1 MPLFSHYPKGGS
13 PRMTMTKEQLVEAA
27 SRLSLQEKDEKLGRI
42 LREMGQALIAFSGG
56 VDSTFLLA
64 RAVQELGDRAIAVTA
79 ASETFP
85 TREFEAAKHL
95 AKLLQARFVTT
106 EIREMEN
113 PNFVS
118 NPVNRCFY
126 CKDGLYEHL
135 GQLAETNEWNAVIC
149 DGANMDDLG
158 DYRPGRIAAA
168 QRGVRSPL
176 QEAGLYKEEIR
187 QLSKELGLPTWN
199 KPSFACL
206 SSRIPYGSQITLEKI
221 NQIDRAEG
229 FLLSLGFHQVRVRH
243 HDTIARI
250 EVSPEDLPRVVELHH
265 QINAALQEIGF
276 KYVTLDLFGYQTGS
290 MNAVLDTEVKDNH
303 G

>member
-1 MPLFSHYPKGGS
+1 MS
-13 PRMTMTKEQLVEAA
+13 TWTKEQLIA
-27 SRLSLQEKDEKLGRI
+27 SAKRLTLQEKDALLGQ
-42 LREMGQALIAFSGG
+42 LLHEQKQVVIAFSGG

-64 RAVQELGDRAIAVTA
+64 RAVQELGAQAIAVTA

-85 TREFEAAKHL
+85 TREFEAAKRL
-95 AKLLQARFVTT
+95 AEALGARWHQT

-113 PNFVS
+113 PNFVA

-135 GQLAETNEWNAVIC
+135 GELAVKNDWGATIC

-168 QRGVRSPL
+168 QRGVRSLL
-176 QEAGLYKEEIR
+176 QEAGFYKEEIR
-187 QLSKELGLPTWN
+187 TLSRELGLTTWN

-206 SSRIPYGSQITLEKI
+206 SSRIPYGSAITLEKI
-221 NQIDRAEG
+221 DQIDRAEG
-229 FLLSLGFHQVRVRH
+229 YLLSLGFHQVRVRH
-243 HDTIARI
+243 HNTIARI
-250 EVSPEDLPRVVELHH
+250 EVMPDDIPMLLAKRADIDRVLR
-265 QINAALQEIGF
+265 EIGF
-276 KYVTLDLFGYQTGS
+276 QYVTLDLFGYQTGS
-290 MNAVLDTEVKDNH
+290 MNAVLSGAVKTNN

>member
-1 MPLFSHYPKGGS
+1 MEVGN
-13 PRMTMTKEQLVEAA
+13 QLATDSKDWTLA
-27 SRLSLQEKDEKLGRI
+27 EKNEKLGAV
-42 LREMGQALIAFSGG
+42 LREMGTVLVAFSGG

-64 RAVQELGDRAIAVTA
+64 RAVEELGEAAIAVTA

-85 TREFEAAKHL
+85 TREFEAAKRL
-95 AKLLQARFVTT
+95 AAQLGARFVTT

-135 GQLAETNEWNAVIC
+135 GRMAEENKWKAVIC
-149 DGANMDDLG
+149 DGANMDDRG
-158 DYRPGRIAAA
+158 DYRPGRMAAT

-176 QEAGLYKEEIR
+176 QEAGFYKDEIR
-187 QLSKELGLPTWN
+187 ALSKEMGLPTWN

-206 SSRIPYGSQITLEKI
+206 SSRIPYGSEITLEKI
-221 NQIDRAEG
+221 DQIDRAEG
-229 FLLSLGFHQVRVRH
+229 YLLSLGFHQVRVRH

-250 EVSPEDLPRVVELHH
+250 EVSPADFSRLLAHHVE
-265 QINAALQEIGF
+265 INRTLQEIGF
-276 KYVTLDLFGYQTGS
+276 SYVTLDLFGYQTGS
-290 MNAVLDTEVKDNH
+290 MNAVLGTEVKKQH

>member
-1 MPLFSHYPKGGS
+1 MSLLI
-13 PRMTMTKEQLVEAA
+13 EQALA
-27 SRLSLQEKDEKLGRI
+27 EKNEKLGNI
-42 LREMGQALIAFSGG
+42 LREMGTVLIAFSGG

-64 RAVQELGDRAIAVTA
+64 RAVEVLGDAAIAVTA

-85 TREFEAAKHL
+85 TREFEAAKRL
-95 AKLLQARFVTT
+95 AAGLGARFVTT

-118 NPVNRCFY
+118 NPVNRCFF

-135 GQLAETNEWNAVIC
+135 GKMAEENEWRAVIC
-149 DGANMDDLG
+149 DGANVDDQG

-176 QEAGLYKEEIR
+176 QEAGFYKEDIR
-187 QLSKELGLPTWN
+187 AISKEMGLSTWN

-221 NQIDRAEG
+221 DQIDRAEG
-229 FLLSLGFHQVRVRH
+229 YLLSLGFHQVRVRH
-243 HDTIARI
+243 HDKIARI
-250 EVSPEDLPRVVELHH
+250 EVGPDDFARLLSQHV
-265 QINAALQEIGF
+265 QINQTLQEIGF
-276 KYVTLDLFGYQTGS
+276 TYVTLDLFGYQTGS
-290 MNAVLDTEVKDNH
+290 MNAVLGTDVKKQH

>member
-1 MPLFSHYPKGGS
+1 MS
-13 PRMTMTKEQLVEAA
+13 KEALIEAA
-27 SRLSLQEKDEKLGRI
+27 QQLSLSEKNEKLGRI
-42 LREMGQALIAFSGG
+42 LREMGSVLVAFSGG

-64 RAVQELGDRAIAVTA
+64 RAVEELGDTAIAVTA

-85 TREFEAAKHL
+85 TREFEAAKQL
-95 AKLLQARFVTT
+95 AKQLKARFVTT

-113 PNFVS
+113 PNFVA

-135 GQLAETNEWNAVIC
+135 GQLAEKNEWKAAIC

-158 DYRPGRIAAA
+158 DYRPGRVAAV

-176 QEAGLYKEEIR
+176 QEAGFYKDEIR
-187 QLSKELGLPTWN
+187 QLSKQMGLSTWN

-206 SSRIPYGSQITLEKI
+206 SSRVPYGSQITLEKI
-221 NQIDRAEG
+221 DQIDRAEG
-229 FLLSLGFHQVRVRH
+229 FLMSLGFHQVRVRH
-243 HDTIARI
+243 HETIARI
-250 EVSPEDLPRVVELHH
+250 EISPDEFGRLLEYRESIDRQLR
-265 QINAALQEIGF
+265 EIGF
-276 KYVTLDLFGYQTGS
+276 QYVTLDLFGYKTGS
-290 MNAVLDTEVKDNH
+290 MNAVLQAEVKQTH

>member
-1 MPLFSHYPKGGS
+1 MEVGN
-13 PRMTMTKEQLVEAA
+13 QLTTDSKDWTLA
-27 SRLSLQEKDEKLGRI
+27 EKNEKLGAV
-42 LREMGQALIAFSGG
+42 LREMGTVLVAFSGG

-64 RAVQELGDRAIAVTA
+64 RAVEELGEAAIAVTA

-85 TREFEAAKHL
+85 TREFEAAKRL
-95 AKLLQARFVTT
+95 AAQLGARFVTT

-135 GQLAETNEWNAVIC
+135 GRMAEENKWKAVIC
-149 DGANMDDLG
+149 DGANMDDRG
-158 DYRPGRIAAA
+158 DYRPGRMAAA

-176 QEAGLYKEEIR
+176 QEAGFYKDEIR
-187 QLSKELGLPTWN
+187 ALSKEMGLPTWN

-206 SSRIPYGSQITLEKI
+206 SSRIPYGSEITLEKI
-221 NQIDRAEG
+221 DQIDRAEG
-229 FLLSLGFHQVRVRH
+229 YLLSLGFHQVRVRH

-250 EVSPEDLPRVVELHH
+250 EVSPADFSRLLAHHVE
-265 QINAALQEIGF
+265 INRTLQEIGF
-276 KYVTLDLFGYQTGS
+276 SYVTLDLFGYQTGS
-290 MNAVLDTEVKDNH
+290 MNAVLGTEVKKQH